1 MLNGKLHLFFH
12 SELDNPALWQT
23 ALSEQL
29 GELHFSTVDN
39 CTRPDTVDIAL
50 LWTAPP
56 QGLADF
62 SALKAVLSL
71 GAGINQ
77 LDLSSLPHEVPV
89 ARLVDSSLTQTMVEY
104 ARAAVFRYHRALHRF
119 EQHSRQHLWQFETPL
134 LAQQRTIGV
143 LGLGEL
149 GSAIAQ
155 ALAKDGFYVQG
166 FSRQPKIVRGLA
178 CHFGDKE
185 DLYDFAEQV
194 DMLINVLPLTA
205 ETQGVLNR
213 KLFARFSQPVFL
225 INMGRGAHLVEDDLL
240 AALDAGQIEA
250 ATLDVT
256 QIEPLPQASLLWNH
270 PKVLITPHVAGL
282 SSPQQAAVNL
292 AENIRRAMAGK
303 PLVNQVDLTRGY

>member
-12 SELDNPALWQT
+12 SELDNPALWQA

-29 GELHFSTVDN
+29 GELYFSTVDN
-39 CTRPDTVDIAL
+39 CTKPDSVDIAL

-56 QGLADF
+56 SGLADF

-77 LDLSSLPHEVPV
+77 LDLSSLLHEVPV
-89 ARLVDSSLTQTMVEY
+89 ARLVDNSLTQTMVEY

-119 EQHSRQHLWQFETPL
+119 EQHSRQRLWQFETPV

-149 GSAIAQ
+149 GSTI
-155 ALAKDGFYVQG
+155 ALALASDGFKVQG
-166 FSRQPKIVRGLA
+166 FSRSPKNLPSIICHSGEQGLYQLA
-178 CHFGDKE
+178 
-185 DLYDFAEQV
+185 AQV
-194 DMLINVLPLTA
+194 ELLINVLPLTA
-205 ETQGVLNR
+205 ETNRLLNR
-213 KLFARFSQPVFL
+213 ELFNAFNQPVFL

-240 AALDAGQIEA
+240 AALDTGQIEA

-256 QIEPLPQASLLWNH
+256 QIEPLPAENPLWNH

-282 SSPQQAAVNL
+282 SSPEQAAVHL
-292 AENIRRAMAGK
+292 ADNIRRAMQGK
-303 PLVNQVDLTRGY
+303 PLNNQVDYRRGY

>member
-12 SELDNPALWQT
+12 SELDNPALWRA

-50 LWTAPP
+50 LWTAPAN
-56 QGLADF
+56 GLADF

-77 LDLSSLPHEVPV
+77 LDLSSLPHPVPI
-89 ARLVDSSLTQTMVEY
+89 ARLVDNSLTQTMVEY

-119 EQHSRQHLWQFETPL
+119 EQHSRQRLWQFETPL
-134 LAQQRTIGV
+134 LAQQRCIGV

-155 ALAKDGFYVQG
+155 ALAKDGFNVQG
-166 FSRQPKIVRGLA
+166 FSRNPKTLPSIACYSGEQGLYQLA
-178 CHFGDKE
+178 G
-185 DLYDFAEQV
+185 QV
-194 DMLINVLPLTA
+194 DMLINVLPLTPK
-205 ETQGVLNR
+205 TDGLLNR
-213 KLFARFSQPVFL
+213 QLFSCFNQPVFL
-225 INMGRGAHLVEDDLL
+225 INMGRGTHLIEEDLL
-240 AALDAGQIEA
+240 EALDSGQIEA

-256 QIEPLPQASLLWNH
+256 PIEPLPDESLLWNH

-292 AENIRRAMAGK
+292 SENIRRTMAGK
-303 PLVNQVDLTRGY
+303 PLLNQVDLTRGY